1 MSCRKLAENRTK
13 KRVSISF
20 DFVTI
25 RRAATA
31 RCCGVLAILAASAML
46 SMACTTLL
54 PRQYEYD
61 EEVNLSLDGSATVY
75 VNGSVPAFVALHGM
89 DLDTRPTARLDR
101 AAVRRFYS
109 SDVASVTRVS
119 VSRRNGRRFIH
130 LRIAVSDINRLSEA
144 APFAW
149 ATYAMQRRGEQYVY
163 TQRVGASAGR
173 QVGDVGWRGNELV
186 AFRMHLPARILY
198 HNAPSKQVE
207 RGNILVWEQTLAD
220 RLKGT
225 PVHIEA
231 RMESQSILYSAIALF
246 GAMAVLVVVLFAGI
260 VWWIVRKGRRAGA

>member
-1 MSCRKLAENRTK
+1 MQELAENRTK

-20 DFVTI
+20 GFVTI
-25 RRAATA
+25 RRVA
-31 RCCGVLAILAASAML
+31 RARRWGVLAVLAASAML
-46 SMACTTLL
+46 AMACTTLL

-75 VNGSVPAFVALHGM
+75 VNGSVPAFVALRGM
-89 DLDTRPTARLDR
+89 DLDTRTTARLDR
-101 AAVRRFYS
+101 AAVRKFYA
-109 SDVASVTRVS
+109 SDVASVTRLS
-119 VSRRNGRRFIH
+119 VSRRNGRRFMH
-130 LRIAVSDINRLSEA
+130 LRIAVSDINQLSKV

-149 ATYAMQRRGEQYVY
+149 ATYSMQRRADQYVY
-163 TQRVGASAGR
+163 TQRVGASSGR
-173 QVGDVGWRGNELV
+173 EVGDVGWRGNELV

-225 PVHIEA
+225 PVQIEA
-231 RMESQSILYSAIALF
+231 RMESQSILYSAITLF
-246 GAMAVLVVVLFAGI
+246 GAMAVSVVVLFAGI
-260 VWWIVRKGRRAGA
+260 IWWVVRKGRASQD

>member
-1 MSCRKLAENRTK
+1 MLAL
-13 KRVSISF
+13 V
-20 DFVTI
+20 
-25 RRAATA
+25 
-31 RCCGVLAILAASAML
+31 AASAML
-46 SMACTTLL
+46 AMACTTLL

-75 VNGSVPAFVALHGM
+75 VNGSVPAFVALHGI

-101 AAVRRFYS
+101 AAVRRFYA
-109 SDVASVTRVS
+109 SDVASVTRLS

-130 LRIAVSDINRLSEA
+130 LRIAVSDIRQLSKA

-149 ATYAMQRRGEQYVY
+149 STYAMQRRGEQYVY
-163 TQRVGASAGR
+163 TQRVGAPTGR
-173 QVGDVGWRGNELV
+173 DVGDVRWRGNELV

-198 HNAPSKQVE
+198 HDAPSKQVE

-231 RMESQSILYSAIALF
+231 RMESQSILYSTITLF
-246 GAMAVLVVVLFAGI
+246 GAMAAVVVVLFAGI
-260 VWWIVRKGRRAGA
+260 IWWVVRKGRAAQT